1 MTKKLNKPSDKSK
14 LYLWHSKFHDYVKY
28 RYKDFASAA
37 KLSIG
42 NSKYWDYLHEFVSG
56 ENHDKKSLELFID
69 LKKDSEIFSTV
80 FINEL
85 MLHYDKSD
93 YEQFDSRSV
102 CKVIENMESIIFEKN
117 FEYCQSL
124 GEPDKLLQFIDYFNK
139 TKYNIIK
146 KDNIVSTTLNF
157 DDTDDVKSLNQAM
170 ETKYRSIMP
179 GIHKG
184 FGSGGGYLPNS
195 LVMVVAPTGVGKSL
209 FLLQNGGNLVSQGS
223 NHLFISVGADLTKS
237 HIITRLLQQFT
248 NKTETELRH
257 HKLDQ
262 ALQRF
267 DTLEFIK
274 KFKSTYES
282 TGLDQA
288 LKNLRDS
295 NVNEEDKDKFLKSFG
310 LDQALAEFKESGF
323 PQLFNKDN
331 FGLLILPPDE
341 ITGGQ
346 LIDKLISEGYADK
359 YDTFSIDYDGHFAKG
374 NSLDMY
380 NAGGS
385 LYAQLTRLTAINS
398 NIVFVG
404 CQANKE
410 NYAKESIGLDAI
422 AESSKKQHIVSCVI
436 TISKHDVLKN
446 DDLQVGIVNIP
457 KSRHGKLTKFYYLRN
472 QYLNFKQI
480 DKESYNNII
489 QSTKQHQDAL
499 VAQGDFIGFG
509 EELQE
514 AI

>member
-1 MTKKLNKPSDKSK
+1 MTKKLNKPNDKSK

-28 RYKDFASAA
+28 RYKDFANAA

-42 NSKYWDYLHEFVSG
+42 NSKYWDYLYEFVSG
-56 ENHDKKSLELFID
+56 EHHDKKSLELFID

-85 MLHYDKSD
+85 MLHYDKSE
-93 YEQFDSRSV
+93 YEQFDQNAV

-117 FEYCQSL
+117 FEYYQSL

-139 TKYNIIK
+139 NKYNIIK
-146 KDNIVSTTLNF
+146 KDNIISTTLNF
-157 DDTDDVKSLNQAM
+157 DDTDDVTSLNQAM
-170 ETKYRSIMP
+170 ETKYKSIMP
-179 GIHKG
+179 GIHRG

-195 LVMVVAPTGVGKSL
+195 LVMVVAQTGVGKSL
-209 FLLQNGGNLVSQGS
+209 FLLQNGGNLVKQGS

-248 NKTETELRH
+248 KTTETDLRH
-257 HKLDQ
+257 YKLDEAIDQ
-262 ALQRF
+262 
-267 DTLEFIK
+267 
-274 KFKSTYES
+274 FKSHEMIKSFKETYDLH
-282 TGLDQA
+282 GLDQA
-288 LKNLRDS
+288 LRNIRF
-295 NVNEEDKDKFLKSFG
+295 NIEDDNIKSKFLKSFG
-310 LDQALAEFKESGF
+310 LDKALEEFKSDGF
-323 PQLFNKDN
+323 PQLFNRDN

-346 LIDKLISEGYADK
+346 LIDKLISEGYAHK

-410 NYAKESIGLDAI
+410 NYGKDVIGLDAI

-436 TISKHDVLKN
+436 TISKHDVMKN
-446 DDLQVGIVNIP
+446 DELQIGMINIA
-457 KSRHGKLTKFYYLRN
+457 KSRHGKLTKFYYLRD

-480 DKESYNNII
+480 EKDQYNNLV
-489 QSTKQHQDAL
+489 QSGKSHQDSL
-499 VAQGDFIGFG
+499 VSQGDFIELGI
-509 EELQE
+509 ELQE
-514 AI
+514 AL